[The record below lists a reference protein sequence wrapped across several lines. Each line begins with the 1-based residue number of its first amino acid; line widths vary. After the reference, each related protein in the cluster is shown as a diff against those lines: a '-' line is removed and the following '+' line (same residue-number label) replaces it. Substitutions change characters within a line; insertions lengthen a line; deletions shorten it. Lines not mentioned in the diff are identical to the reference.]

1 MEGASLVERDPKAE
15 RAAPA
20 ARSQWFSR
28 SWLKWVQLLAA
39 TVGLVWL
46 LMAVVAASYVYN
58 VRWDLS
64 TGDRFTLSD
73 HAHQVLAKIDKPVK
87 IRAFIRTEDARNPF
101 LKDLLWQVSRENPR
115 IEYDIVDVNRNPAM
129 AAQYGV
135 SSYGSAV
142 VESGGKRADFSN
154 PSESLLMSALLKVMQ
169 EPKKVYTLTGHGEC
183 SIENTD
189 RHIGCSL
196 MKGALS
202 LESFR
207 VENLSLV
214 GGAEIPADADVIVV
228 AGPKSDLLEVEA
240 ATLGSWLERGGKLFV
255 MIDPFRAPRLV
266 ALLGAHGIEIGAN
279 IVIDPENR
287 MAGGEP
293 WSTVL
298 SDINRSHLVTS
309 TLKAPPLFSLAAAV
323 VARENAAAGRE
334 ATTLL
339 KSGARSWATYDAGV
353 IEGAEARF
361 VAGRDVN
368 GPIPVAAE
376 VSEPAT
382 KAAVE
387 GSHSRILAF
396 GDSEFA
402 TNRFLDYLG
411 NKDLLVNSV
420 NWLAREEALMG
431 TRPQQ
436 KTAGKNQFFFSQA
449 DSENVF
455 QWAVLWQPGFFL
467 LVGVA
472 VLVRRR
478 FGA

>member
-1 MEGASLVERDPKAE
+1 MDREPKAGD
-15 RAAPA
+15 AH
-20 ARSQWFSR
+20 WISR
-28 SWLKWVQLLAA
+28 SWLRWGQLFAA
-39 TVGLVWL
+39 SVGLVWL

-73 HAHQVLAKIDKPVK
+73 HAHQVLAKITQPVK

-142 VESGGKRADFSN
+142 VESNGKRADFSN
-154 PSESLLMSALLKVMQ
+154 PSEGLLMSALLKVMQ
-169 EPKKVYTLTGHGEC
+169 EPKQVYVLTGHGEC
-183 SIENTD
+183 STDNTD

-196 MKGALS
+196 LKGALS

-207 VENLSLV
+207 VEKLSLV
-214 GGAEIPADADVIVV
+214 GGAEIPADADVIVIP
-228 AGPKSDLLEVEA
+228 GPKSDLLEVEV
-240 ATLGSWLERGGKLFV
+240 ATLGGWLERGGKLFV

-266 ALLGAHGIEIGAN
+266 ALLGAHGVEVGAN

-298 SDINRSHLVTS
+298 SDINRQHLVTS
-309 TLKAPPLFSLAAAV
+309 TLKSPPLFSLAGAV
-323 VARENAAAGRE
+323 VAREDEAAGRI

-339 KSGARSWATYDAGV
+339 KSGPRSWASYDPGI
-353 IEGAEARF
+353 IESGDAKF

-376 VSEPAT
+376 VAEPAR

-387 GSHSRILAF
+387 GTQTRILVF

-402 TNRFLDYLG
+402 SNRFLDYLG

-431 TRPQQ
+431 SRPQQ
-436 KTAGKNQFFFSQA
+436 KTAGKHQFFFSQA
-449 DSENVF
+449 DAENVF
-455 QWAVLWQPGFFL
+455 QWAVLWQPGLFL
-467 LVGVA
+467 LVGIA

>member
-1 MEGASLVERDPKAE
+1 VEGEKVIP
-15 RAAPA
+15 
-20 ARSQWFSR
+20 RSR
-28 SWLKWVQLLAA
+28 LMWVQLAVA
-39 TVGLVWL
+39 TVGITWA
-46 LMAVVAASYVYN
+46 LMALVGTAYVYN

-87 IRAFIRTEDARNPF
+87 IRAFIRTEDQRNPF

-169 EPKKVYTLTGHGEC
+169 EPKKVYTITGHGEC

-196 MKGALS
+196 LKSALS
-202 LESFR
+202 MESFR

-214 GGAEIPADADVIVV
+214 GGAEIPADADVLVI
-228 AGPKSDLLEVEA
+228 AGPKSDLLEVET
-240 ATLGSWLERGGKLFV
+240 ATLSNWLDKGGKLFV

-266 ALLGAHGIEIGAN
+266 ALLGAHGIEVGAN
-279 IVIDPENR
+279 IVIDPKNR

-323 VARENAAAGRE
+323 VAREDAASGRE

-339 KSGARSWATYDAGV
+339 KTGTQSWASYDPGV
-353 IEGAEARF
+353 IEGGEAGF

-368 GPIPVAAE
+368 GPIPVAVE
-376 VSEPAT
+376 ISEPAK
-382 KAAVE
+382 KAGAE
-387 GSHSRILAF
+387 GTRLRILAF

-411 NKDLLVNSV
+411 NKDLFVNSV
-420 NWLAREEALMG
+420 NWLAREDALMG

-449 DSENVF
+449 DLENVF
-455 QWAVLWQPGFFL
+455 RWSVLWQPGLFAFI
-467 LVGVA
+467 GVA